1 MSESNVFCWLSS
13 SIAMKGWQTTD
24 SLSCVSN
31 IGFWC
36 FLHTGIT
43 PTKLWGGKSSKWG
56 IIKGDLISAIGS
68 RVWLSFS
75 SSRSFSLMK
84 HILNLTEAS
93 TSKNVVRYAPLK
105 SSDPNG
111 GRPEH
116 FVVEKPTFSS
126 KLMVFC
132 GIRRDGTFG
141 FKVYKNGES
150 MDTNRYHSLLQHH
163 VMPELRIW
171 NGGNLD
177 GWVFSCG

>member
-1 MSESNVFCWLSS
+1 MFPSYRYHPYKAVRRQKFENGDHQRRLNFCHW
-13 SIAMKGWQTTD
+13 IT
-24 SLSCVSN
+24 SLTQ
-31 IGFWC
+31 
-36 FLHTGIT
+36 LQ
-43 PTKLWGGKSSKWG
+43 L
-56 IIKGDLISAIGS
+56 
-68 RVWLSFS
+68 LSFL
-75 SSRSFSLMK
+75 FSD
-84 HILNLTEAS
+84 EAYFELDGS
-93 TSKNVVRYAPLK
+93 VNSKNVVRYAPLK

-150 MDTNRYHSLLQHH
+150 MDTNRYHSLLTHH
-163 VMPELRIW
+163 VMPELRNW

-177 GWVFSCG
+177 G